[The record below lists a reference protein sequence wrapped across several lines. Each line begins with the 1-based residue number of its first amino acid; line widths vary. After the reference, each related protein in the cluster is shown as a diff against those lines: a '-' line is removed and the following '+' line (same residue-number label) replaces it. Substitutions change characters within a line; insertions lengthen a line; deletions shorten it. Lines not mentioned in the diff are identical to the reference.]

1 MLYAV
6 MSDNTRIVYVER
18 PRSNGCLW
26 GCMGVLLIV
35 ALPLIVSWCYGAW
48 FLYRGFRES
57 PMMRTAIELTQKDGL
72 AQRVLGTP
80 ITVDGVEGNA
90 FSFVV
95 GVGARSNYVLRLE
108 GPRGNGTL
116 AVTAHTEGAQA
127 KMDALELTGPDGQRY
142 DLLHHAPVPSRED
155 GAQPI

>member
-1 MLYAV
+1 
-6 MSDNTRIVYVER
+6 MSEPQHIVYVER

-26 GCMGVLLIV
+26 GCLGVLLIV
-35 ALPLIVSWCYGAW
+35 ALPLIVSWGYGAW

-72 AQRVLGTP
+72 AQRVMGRP
-80 ITVDGVEGNA
+80 ITVIGVEGNA

-108 GPRGNGTL
+108 GPRGVGTL

-127 KMDALELTGPDGQRY
+127 KMDALELTGPDGQHY
-142 DLLHHAPVPSRED
+142 DLLHHAPVPAENGGS
-155 GAQPI
+155 QPI

>member
-1 MLYAV
+1 
-6 MSDNTRIVYVER
+6 MSENQRIVYIER

-35 ALPLIVSWCYGAW
+35 ALPLIVSWCYGTW
-48 FLYRGFRES
+48 FLYRGYRDS
-57 PMMRTAIELTQKDGL
+57 PMMRSAIELTQKDGL

-80 ITVDGVEGNA
+80 ITVTGVEGNA

-108 GPRGNGTL
+108 GPRGPGRL

-127 KMDALELTGPDGQRY
+127 KMDALELTGPDGQQY
-142 DLLHHAPVPSRED
+142 DLLHHAPVPAEG
-155 GAQPI
+155 GAGQPI